1 MKAFITVSAALGA
14 VVTLAVVAPS
24 AQAPQ
29 PLQAL
34 PIDYNWD
41 VRPILS
47 DNCFRCHGNDEKARM
62 AGLRLDQAE
71 SAYARRS
78 GQQERFAIVPGR
90 PDESELIRR
99 ITAPTV
105 ARRMPPAVTN
115 KVLTPAQ
122 VEILRRWI
130 EQGAQYKPHWAYI
143 TPAKTAAPPVKN
155 LRRPVNDIDRFV
167 LARLER
173 EGLGL
178 SPEAD
183 KETLIN
189 RVSLTLTGLPPTL
202 AQVDAFVADRR
213 PDAYE
218 RLVDRLLASQAYAE
232 HMAAYW
238 MNLARWAESD
248 GFLDDHHD
256 RMLWPWRDWVIGA
269 FNRNMRFDEFATW
282 QLAGDLLPN
291 ATREQKLATAFLRVG
306 PRTTENGAI
315 DEEYRVEYVVDRTN
329 TIGTAFLGLTV
340 GCARCHD
347 HKYDVISHKDF
358 YSLSGFFNNVDE
370 PGFYPPGHSAI
381 QAGPTLPWPNDEEQK
396 AADAAEAKVRQRETA
411 YQAASDRSHRAGA
424 CGCRRRARGLAVRD
438 RGGAAGVDPRRPTT
452 AYYPFDETA
461 PFTDADMPPARGRK
475 RPAAAAR
482 VASTEPVRATAL
494 AEARRAAGAGSG
506 AGRRRSRPRWSAV
519 AVRASSVRD

>member
-1 MKAFITVSAALGA
+1 M
-14 VVTLAVVAPS
+14 
-24 AQAPQ
+24 
-29 PLQAL
+29 
-34 PIDYNWD
+34 
-41 VRPILS
+41 
-47 DNCFRCHGNDEKARM
+47 
-62 AGLRLDQAE
+62 
-71 SAYARRS
+71 
-78 GQQERFAIVPGR
+78 
-90 PDESELIRR
+90 
-99 ITAPTV
+99 
-105 ARRMPPAVTN
+105 
-115 KVLTPAQ
+115 
-122 VEILRRWI
+122 
-130 EQGAQYKPHWAYI
+130 
-143 TPAKTAAPPVKN
+143 
-155 LRRPVNDIDRFV
+155 

-315 DEEYRVEYVVDRTN
+315 DEEYRIEYVVDRTN

-411 YQAASDRSHRAGA
+411 YQGREHHGHSAGA
-424 CGCRRRARGLAVRD
+424 CSCRRRARGLTVRD
-438 RGGAAGVDPRRPTT
+438 CGGAAGVDPESRRRRTTRSTRPHRLPMPTCRPLAAET
-452 AYYPFDETA
+452 PRHSGSCRFDGTRFHRLRSS
-461 PFTDADMPPARGRK
+461 PRRQS
-475 RPAAAAR
+475 R
-482 VASTEPVRATAL
+482 VR
-494 AEARRAAGAGSG
+494 RRAAAV
-506 AGRRRSRPRWSAV
+506 AAAVVRRRL
-519 AVRASSVRD
+519 RASSVRD

>member
-1 MKAFITVSAALGA
+1 MRRAKAFTTVSAALGA

-29 PLQAL
+29 PLPAPQA

-71 SAYARRS
+71 SAYAPRS

-99 ITAPTV
+99 VTAPTV

-143 TPAKTAAPPVKN
+143 TPVKTAAPPVKAV
-155 LRRPVNDIDRFV
+155 RRPVNDIDRFV
-167 LARLER
+167 LTRLER

-315 DEEYRVEYVVDRTN
+315 DEEYRIEYVVDRTN

-411 YQAASDRSHRAGA
+411 FRAASTTATAEARAA
-424 CGCRRRARGLAVRD
+424 VDAVLA
-438 RGGAAGVDPRRPTT
+438 GSPSEIAAVLRESLRKATT

-461 PFTDADMPPARGRK
+461 PFADADMPPARSTK
-475 RPAAAAR
+475 HPATAAR
-482 VASTEPVRATAL
+482 VASTEPVST
-494 AEARRAAGAGSG
+494 
-506 AGRRRSRPRWSAV
+506 V
-519 AVRASSVRD
+519 

>member
-1 MKAFITVSAALGA
+1 MKAFITVSVALGA
-14 VVTLAVVAPS
+14 VWTLAVSAPS

-29 PLQAL
+29 GLQAPQA

-78 GQQERFAIVPGR
+78 GQQERYAIIPGR

-122 VEILRRWI
+122 VETLRRWI

-143 TPAKTAAPPVKN
+143 TPVKTAAPPVKSI
-155 LRRPVNDIDRFV
+155 RRPVNDIDRFV

-315 DEEYRVEYVVDRTN
+315 DEEYRIEYVVDRTN

-396 AADAAEAKVRQRETA
+396 AADAAEAKVRQREAA
-411 YQAASDRSHRAGA
+411 YQAATDRGHRAGA
-424 CGCRRRARGLAVRD
+424 CGRRRRAREARHPRLRRCCGSRSASRRRRTIRSTRPHRLPMPTCRPRASRD
-438 RGGAAGVDPRRPTT
+438 APPQRLVSLRRNPFAPPPEAAAPPEPGQAQGGGGRGRGG
-452 AYYPFDETA
+452 
-461 PFTDADMPPARGRK
+461 PPSPPG
-475 RPAAAAR
+475 
-482 VASTEPVRATAL
+482 
-494 AEARRAAGAGSG
+494 
-506 AGRRRSRPRWSAV
+506 
-519 AVRASSVRD
+519 SSVKD

>member
-1 MKAFITVSAALGA
+1 
-14 VVTLAVVAPS
+14 
-24 AQAPQ
+24 
-29 PLQAL
+29 
-34 PIDYNWD
+34 
-41 VRPILS
+41 
-47 DNCFRCHGNDEKARM
+47 M

-178 SPEAD
+178 SPETD

-218 RLVDRLLASQAYAE
+218 RLVDRLLGSQAYAE

-315 DEEYRVEYVVDRTN
+315 DEEYRIEYVVDRTN

-347 HKYDVISHKDF
+347 HKYDVIS
-358 YSLSGFFNNVDE
+358 SQGLLLAVRLLQQRRRAGLLSARPQRD
-370 PGFYPPGHSAI
+370 PGR
-381 QAGPTLPWPNDEEQK
+381 
-396 AADAAEAKVRQRETA
+396 ADAAVAEWRGAEGGRRGRGQGASARDRLHRREDH
-411 YQAASDRSHRAGA
+411 SLRAGA
-424 CGCRRRARGLAVRD
+424 CGCRRRARRLAIRD
-438 RGGAAGVDPRRPTT
+438 CGDAAGVDSEGDGRLLSVRRDRTV
-452 AYYPFDETA
+452 Y
-461 PFTDADMPPARGRK
+461 RCRH
-475 RPAAAAR
+475 
-482 VASTEPVRATAL
+482 
-494 AEARRAAGAGSG
+494 AAGARPERP
-506 AGRRRSRPRWSAV
+506 AGTPGLASTRPKP
-519 AVRASSVRD
+519 VRGGG